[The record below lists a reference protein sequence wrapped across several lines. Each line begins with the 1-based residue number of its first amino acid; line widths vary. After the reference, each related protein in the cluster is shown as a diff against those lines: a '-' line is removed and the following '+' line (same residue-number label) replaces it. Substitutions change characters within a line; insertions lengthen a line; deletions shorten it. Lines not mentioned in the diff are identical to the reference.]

1 MYYTNFQNSRGNIRR
16 EEDPNPNEQPRRK
29 RARGEQQTDEQTQ
42 NQSEQQS
49 HPDEQQ
55 QTETGKHEQEQQ
67 QTETGKHEQDDN
79 KHQQNEQTD
88 EQQTET
94 GSHDL
99 QQQDEQGDEH
109 PLPHP
114 PNPPEVFPQSLT
126 EREVNKNDTENLL
139 CTDICRQNDDNL
151 PKKGQILISSFLNNS
166 VNNSLRFLKAEN
178 TKQIKRNTKV
188 KSGRI
193 GRNVKSIK
201 SYFNTQKGKLEIT
214 GNLAIN
220 SGGNNNSSLEDNNT
234 NPLCDSSSEL
244 LARNTTEEGRGSNQ
258 SSNTDI
264 L

>member
-139 CTDICRQNDDNL
+139 CTDICARMMIIFSRDLSVFRISGISRFQGSL
-151 PKKGQILISSFLNNS
+151 FSPEILGKMACVARCSFSAL
-166 VNNSLRFLKAEN
+166 
-178 TKQIKRNTKV
+178 
-188 KSGRI
+188 
-193 GRNVKSIK
+193 
-201 SYFNTQKGKLEIT
+201 YY
-214 GNLAIN
+214 
-220 SGGNNNSSLEDNNT
+220 
-234 NPLCDSSSEL
+234 
-244 LARNTTEEGRGSNQ
+244 
-258 SSNTDI
+258 
-264 L
+264 